1 MKILIVVGIFP
12 PDIGGPATF
21 VPLIAKKLVENNY
34 EVEVIC
40 LSDSIYEND
49 NNFIFN
55 VHRIKRR
62 QKLIYRWL
70 KTILK
75 IISIGKNSDLIFVN
89 GLPMES
95 YLANIFLRKQV
106 LRKVVGDW
114 AWERGRNLNLTND
127 AFDEFQENKHSLH
140 LEFAKFSRG
149 WTTKKADLV
158 ITPSKHLKSVV
169 NKWGAKN
176 ENIKVIYNGTKLL
189 NYNIESLKKEEDKLS
204 VRKEINLITVGRL
217 APFKN
222 IDRIILS
229 MKILNSSKTIKFKLQ
244 IVGDGPERNKLE
256 ELVKSNNLVE
266 YINFTGQLDSNELDK
281 IYQKSDIYIQAS
293 GYEGL
298 PHTLLEAISHNL
310 SIISTPIGGT
320 NEILMDDK
328 NGWTVDLIDGKY
340 PLEDDIAMKVSNLLT
355 NYEENTTKKY
365 SARLLLEEKFNKE
378 KNFQE
383 YISTIESFKK
393 V

>member
-189 NYNIESLKKEEDKLS
+189 NYNIESE
-204 VRKEINLITVGRL
+204 RQIT
-217 APFKN
+217 
-222 IDRIILS
+222 
-229 MKILNSSKTIKFKLQ
+229 
-244 IVGDGPERNKLE
+244 
-256 ELVKSNNLVE
+256 
-266 YINFTGQLDSNELDK
+266 
-281 IYQKSDIYIQAS
+281 
-293 GYEGL
+293 
-298 PHTLLEAISHNL
+298 
-310 SIISTPIGGT
+310 ST
-320 NEILMDDK
+320 
-328 NGWTVDLIDGKY
+328 
-340 PLEDDIAMKVSNLLT
+340 S
-355 NYEENTTKKY
+355 
-365 SARLLLEEKFNKE
+365 
-378 KNFQE
+378 
-383 YISTIESFKK
+383 
-393 V
+393 